1 MKIKIW
7 NFNFLSE
14 DENEL
19 DFIEYKMKNR
29 FDRFYMDGKEDTLFV
44 KDKFKFEDVDR
55 GDYKYE
61 KKLLEKYYII
71 DYHLLIR
78 NKINSFIKQKA
89 IELYTNNNYS
99 RYELYNLIKFDDLN
113 KLEQNAKSQF
123 WYNEKI
129 TKENKIVYEIEGDY
143 NLIFDPYTE
152 EIENIE
158 TLYEQKL
165 FSNEIKNNLIL
176 LEIERNKAPEFIK
189 HIIEINKFLEDKKT
203 VNLLFENGDTVKTNA
218 RIGSIFELWGNK
230 LSLEIDFN
238 NYNVKDLS
246 KITFNRK
253 EIKIDSDKLMNW
265 ENQLKEFKRQSEEES
280 NNELSENATILKN
293 EETQYDEMEEI

>member
-44 KDKFKFEDVDR
+44 KDKFKFEEVDR

-61 KKLLEKYYII
+61 KELLEKYYII

-89 IELYTNNNYS
+89 MELYTNNNYS

-129 TKENKIVYEIEGDY
+129 TKENKIVYEIEGGY

-165 FSNEIKNNLIL
+165 FSNEINNNLIL
-176 LEIERNKAPEFIK
+176 LEIESNKAPEFIK
-189 HIIEINKFLEDKKT
+189 HILDINKFLKEKKN

-230 LSLEIDFN
+230 ISLEIDFN
-238 NYNVKDLS
+238 NYEIKDLR

-253 EIKIDSDKLMNW
+253 EIKIDSHKLMNW
-265 ENQLKEFKRQSEEES
+265 ENQLKEFKRQSEEER
-280 NNELSENATILKN
+280 NNELSEKATILKN
-293 EETQYDEMEEI
+293 EEIQYDEIEEI